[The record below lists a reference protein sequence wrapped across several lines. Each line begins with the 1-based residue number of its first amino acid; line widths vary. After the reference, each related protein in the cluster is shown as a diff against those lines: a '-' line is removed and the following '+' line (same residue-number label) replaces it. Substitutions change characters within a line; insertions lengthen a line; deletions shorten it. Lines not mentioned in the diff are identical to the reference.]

1 MDKLINV
8 TITMKINDVEVEHI
22 LEVNSMILDYVHG
35 REFALS
41 HPIES
46 AVQRCVSKFL
56 TKWDETY
63 AD

>member
-1 MDKLINV
+1 
-8 TITMKINDVEVEHI
+8 MKINEVEVERK
-22 LEVNSMILDYVHG
+22 LEINSMILEYVHG

-46 AVQRCVSKFL
+46 AVQSCVSNFL
-56 TKWDETY
+56 NKWDEAY